1 MIRRLLASL
10 LVAPLLF
17 VAASAQAQPP
27 PPSPAP
33 APAQDSE
40 RRALAETLFFAG
52 RGLMEAGRFHDAC
65 MKLAESYRLDPAS
78 GTLLNLAVCH
88 EKDGHIASAWG
99 EFREALADAKR
110 DNRQERID
118 LANERIAAI
127 EPDLPYLTIEVPPAA
142 RVKGLEVLRNGVPL
156 HVAAWS
162 TELPVDPGEVEIIA
176 RAPEYRPKTITV
188 VVQKRG
194 HETLTLPALERALVA
209 PPPPEFWT
217 ARRKTGALLG
227 GAGVVIAGAGAF
239 FGVAAIDNR
248 SKSDNACPVQD
259 GERRCTSEGVSFMS
273 NARTDAWISDVTIG
287 LGLIGMVSGA
297 IVFFTGGASTEQSA
311 ASRSSSSSSFSSSW
325 RWDVAG
331 KPGGAFGSLAR
342 SF

>member
-1 MIRRLLASL
+1 MRARLRTTSIFTLVGVTLSLSARAQTNPVAEQLFQEGQKLLAAGQVHEACEKLS
-10 LVAPLLF
+10 
-17 VAASAQAQPP
+17 ASYQ
-27 PPSPAP
+27 
-33 APAQDSE
+33 
-40 RRALAETLFFAG
+40 L
-52 RGLMEAGRFHDAC
+52 EAG
-65 MKLAESYRLDPAS
+65 L

-259 GERRCTSEGVSFMS
+259 GERRCTSEGVTFMS
-273 NARTDAWISDVTIG
+273 KARTDAWLSDITIG
-287 LGLIGMVSGA
+287 LGLVGVVSGA

-311 ASRSSSSSSFSSSW
+311 ASRSSSSSSSSSW